1 MGYSSRGQVA
11 NRTGYLI
18 QLLIPS
24 FIREIRYGSNI
35 NRLLVDSERHML
47 YCLYKRNSIYGYYL
61 GPTSFI
67 SLDGTLSIDRDFE
80 YAFEVSDISETLRRY
95 CQCNSR
101 PSCSRLLNV
110 LNTRTESKHVCS
122 SSSLH
127 SSYSCCQLMSS
138 LHRLPKRC
146 VLLE

>member
-24 FIREIRYGSNI
+24 FIREIRYGCNI
-35 NRLLVDSERHML
+35 NRLLVDSERHIL

-61 GPTSFI
+61 GPTSSFFGSI
-67 SLDGTLSIDRDFE
+67 LFLDNDFE
-80 YAFEVSDISETLRRY
+80 YAFELSNVFETLHRY

-110 LNTRTESKHVCS
+110 LNPRTEAKQV
-122 SSSLH
+122 
-127 SSYSCCQLMSS
+127 
-138 LHRLPKRC
+138 
-146 VLLE
+146 

>member
-24 FIREIRYGSNI
+24 FIREIRYGCNI
-35 NRLLVDSERHML
+35 NRLLVDSERHIL

-61 GPTSFI
+61 GPTSSFFGSI
-67 SLDGTLSIDRDFE
+67 LFLDNDFE
-80 YAFEVSDISETLRRY
+80 TLHRY

-110 LNTRTESKHVCS
+110 LNTRTESKQV
-122 SSSLH
+122 
-127 SSYSCCQLMSS
+127 
-138 LHRLPKRC
+138 
-146 VLLE
+146 